1 MPTQTIRW
9 IPRGEP
15 FRQQGSGLPG
25 VFPPILEH
33 LIRQRG
39 LPPGVDLEGYL
50 RPKLKDLA
58 DPFLIPDMKAAVHRI
73 LQAVDRGEKICIFG
87 DYDVDGVASIT
98 LMRRILMAY
107 GNQPRHFIPRR
118 GPEGYGLSETALD
131 RCMAEGPKPDLLI
144 TVDCGTVSIA
154 EVDSLRASGID
165 VLVVDHHEPSPAGR
179 PDCCALVNPK
189 CGSDF
194 TYLCAA
200 GVVFK
205 LGHALMKTRPCDL
218 DLKSLMD
225 LVAVA
230 TISDIVPMVGEN
242 RLMVRHGLKQLPNT
256 LNPGLRALQDVTG
269 MNGSATSMDVGF
281 RIGPRL
287 NAAGRMDVPED
298 ALATLTTDC
307 RREAQELAR
316 KLDAFNKERQ
326 NHESLIR
333 REAVEMLNRD
343 FDPARDPVI
352 VLGSRSWH
360 HGVVGIVASRL
371 MRQYHKPTFIVAID
385 EQGVGK
391 GSGRSVDGISLV
403 EALRACETDLI
414 AGGGHAM
421 AAGLSIHED
430 KLDRFRE
437 RFAEY
442 VLSHSSEEQ
451 RQPKLMYDAEISF
464 DQLSLEFLASYDL
477 LQPFGNGNPQPVFI
491 SRGVGQS
498 RPPQHMKNNH
508 LRFMLRQGYHEQDAV
523 YFGGGEHPL
532 PDPPWDIAFTIDRN
546 TFRGRTT
553 LQLVLQGMRTAELG

>member
-58 DPFLIPDMKAAVHRI
+58 DPFLIPDMKAAVDRI

-107 GNQPRHFIPRR
+107 GNQPRDFIPRR
-118 GPEGYGLSETALD
+118 GPEGYGLSEAALD

-205 LGHALMKTRPCDL
+205 LGHALMKTRPSDL

-403 EALRACETDLI
+403 EALRACESDLI

-553 LQLVLQGMRTAELG
+553 LQLVLQGMRTAEDG